1 MKLTYLEAIWLG
13 AKLDCMARDAAQ
25 KERAAQDAGA
35 QALADAHR
43 EDVDMAAQL
52 AEKVGTER
60 RRALRGLVRRAARG
74 QAQEQRRAE
83 GDV

>member
-1 MKLTYLEAIWLG
+1 MKLTYIEAHWLG
-13 AKLDCMARDAAQ
+13 AKLDCMARD
-25 KERAAQDAGA
+25 AAQDAGA

-60 RRALRGLVRRAARG
+60 RRALRGLVRRAAQG
-74 QAQEQRRAE
+74 QAQEQKA
-83 GDV
+83 